1 MLHASLKVPV
11 HRDVEFAVD
20 DASGRQQIF
29 KTPHEATNFAV
40 SLALSDG
47 KVHNI
52 DVLVYSI
59 EGARMYAGSEGE
71 ERYMEDPNASVFERL
86 RIRADSVGRIA

>member
-20 DASGRQQIF
+20 DAAGQERIF

-40 SLALSDG
+40 ALALSDG

-59 EGARMYAGSEGE
+59 EGARLYAGEDGE
-71 ERYMEDPNASVFERL
+71 RRYEEDPSASVFERL